1 MFFRFFRT
9 KRNSVFFGAVS
20 SVKKA
25 TEVTFMST
33 KWNPLF
39 CLFLFHTTAIL
50 LYTIVKVY

>member
-50 LYTIVKVY
+50 LYTIV